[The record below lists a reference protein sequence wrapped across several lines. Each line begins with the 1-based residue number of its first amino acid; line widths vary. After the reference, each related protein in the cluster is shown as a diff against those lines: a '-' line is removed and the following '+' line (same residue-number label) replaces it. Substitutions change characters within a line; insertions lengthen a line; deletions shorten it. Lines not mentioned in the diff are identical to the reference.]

1 MVWREK
7 RTEFDQ
13 QLNAL
18 NQTDVEKTIL
28 KPLNEALSKYITN
41 TSDTTAYENVKA
53 YSQKAEDLKVQYV
66 RLNDAILNYI
76 KTEKQGNNLPELL
89 SANGELQKKIQRL
102 SKINDE
108 MKVDVD
114 SAVARDELLRSRETV
129 TSSHTLFL
137 LDRPIRQGMI
147 PYLWVLSILF
157 IGVGLLIIKMIA
169 PPISVGVNAYGQ
181 PISFIAMITG
191 LFSNRTTL
199 LALLVSAFIVILF
212 LSLKIGGVFGM
223 DNKQ

>member
-223 DNKQ
+223 DNK

>member
-53 YSQKAEDLKVQYV
+53 YSQKAEDLKLQYV

-157 IGVGLLIIKMIA
+157 IGIGLLIIKMIA

-181 PISFIAMITG
+181 PISFIAMLTG

-199 LALLVSAFIVILF
+199 LALLVSALIVILF
-212 LSLKIGGVFGM
+212 LSLKIGGVFGK
-223 DNKQ
+223 DKK

>member
-53 YSQKAEDLKVQYV
+53 YSQKAEELKLQYV
-66 RLNDAILNYI
+66 RLNDSILNYI

-181 PISFIAMITG
+181 PISFIAMLTG

-199 LALLVSAFIVILF
+199 LALLVSALIVILF
-212 LSLKIGGVFGM
+212 LSLKIGGVFGK
-223 DNKQ
+223 DKK

>member
-53 YSQKAEDLKVQYV
+53 YSQKAEDLKLQYI

-223 DNKQ
+223 DNK

>member
-1 MVWREK
+1 MAWREK
-7 RTEFDQ
+7 RAEFDQ

-18 NQTDVEKTIL
+18 NQTDVERTIL
-28 KPLNEALSKYITN
+28 APLNEALSKYITN

-53 YSQKAEDLKVQYV
+53 YSQKAEDLKLQYT
-66 RLNDAILNYI
+66 RLNDTILNYI
-76 KTEKQGNNLPELL
+76 NMENQGDNLPELL
-89 SANGELQKKIQRL
+89 SSNGELQNKIQRL

-147 PYLWVLSILF
+147 PYLWVISILF
-157 IGVGLLIIKMIA
+157 IGIALVIIKMIA
-169 PPISVGVNAYGQ
+169 PPTSMGVNAYGQ
-181 PISFIAMITG
+181 PISIIAMITG
-191 LFSNRTTL
+191 FFLNRTTL
-199 LALLVSAFIVILF
+199 IALLVSALIVILF
-212 LSLKIGGVFGM
+212 LSLKIGGVFGK
-223 DNKQ
+223 DKK

>member
-53 YSQKAEDLKVQYV
+53 YSQKAEELKLQYV
-66 RLNDAILNYI
+66 RLNDSILNYI

-89 SANGELQKKIQRL
+89 SANGELQKKIHRL

-181 PISFIAMITG
+181 PISFIAMLTG

-199 LALLVSAFIVILF
+199 LALLVSALIVILF
-212 LSLKIGGVFGM
+212 LSLKIGGVFGK
-223 DNKQ
+223 DKK

>member
-53 YSQKAEDLKVQYV
+53 YSQKAEDLKLQYV

-181 PISFIAMITG
+181 PISFIAMLTG

-212 LSLKIGGVFGM
+212 LSLKIGGVFGT
-223 DNKQ
+223 DNK

>member
-7 RTEFDQ
+7 RTEFDH

-53 YSQKAEDLKVQYV
+53 YSQKAEDLKLQYV

-223 DNKQ
+223 DNK

>member
-66 RLNDAILNYI
+66 HLNDAILNYI

-191 LFSNRTTL
+191 FFSNRTTL

-223 DNKQ
+223 DNK

>member
-53 YSQKAEDLKVQYV
+53 YSQKAEDLKLQYV

-181 PISFIAMITG
+181 PISFIAMLTG

-223 DNKQ
+223 DNK

>member
-53 YSQKAEDLKVQYV
+53 YSQKAEDLKLQYV
-66 RLNDAILNYI
+66 RLNDSILNYI
-76 KTEKQGNNLPELL
+76 KTEKQGNNLPDLL
-89 SANGELQKKIQRL
+89 HSNGELQKKIQRL

-114 SAVARDELLRSRETV
+114 SAVARDKLLRSRETV

-147 PYLWVLSILF
+147 PYLWVISVLF
-157 IGVGLLIIKMIA
+157 IGVALLIIKMIA
-169 PPISVGVNAYGQ
+169 PPTTLGVNAYGQ
-181 PISFIAMITG
+181 PISMIAMITG
-191 LFSNRTTL
+191 FFTNRTTL
-199 LALLVSAFIVILF
+199 ITLLVSAFIVILF
-212 LSLKIGGVFGM
+212 LSLKIGGAFGK
-223 DNKQ
+223 DKK

>member
-53 YSQKAEDLKVQYV
+53 YSQKAEDLKLQYV

-169 PPISVGVNAYGQ
+169 PPMSVGVNAYGQ

-223 DNKQ
+223 DNK

>member
-7 RTEFDQ
+7 RTESDQ

-53 YSQKAEDLKVQYV
+53 YSQKAEDLKLQYV

-181 PISFIAMITG
+181 PISFIAMLTG

-223 DNKQ
+223 DNK

>member
-18 NQTDVEKTIL
+18 NQTDIEKTIL

-53 YSQKAEDLKVQYV
+53 YSQKAEDLKLQYV

-181 PISFIAMITG
+181 PISFIAMLTG

-223 DNKQ
+223 DNK

>member
-53 YSQKAEDLKVQYV
+53 YSQKAEELKLQYV
-66 RLNDAILNYI
+66 RLNDSILNYI

-181 PISFIAMITG
+181 PISFIAMLTG

-223 DNKQ
+223 DNK